1 MLVVSTLIISISS
14 IYSIPAYPYPIKVTQ
29 PDGSVITIRMKG
41 DEFFKYKTTID
52 GYLLTTNAQGV
63 LTYAE
68 LNEAGLPVS
77 TMVKAS
83 DIENRTS
90 LEKETIKRLIPNQ
103 SMVKANTARRKAR
116 SAGVQNSSRNKTNF
130 PINGSPSSLVILVNF
145 AGATEKFVTPTPQL
159 AFSKLL
165 NQSGYAEN
173 GGTGSARDYFMNNSS
188 NVFSPSFDVVGPYT
202 LPNNMTYYGENDAN
216 GDDKKPQ
223 QMVIDACTL
232 AFNNGI
238 DFSKY
243 DTDNDGFVDNIFIY
257 YAGHNEA
264 ENASANTVW
273 PHRWSLADYSTK
285 FNGKTVYDY
294 ACTSELKNATGSTM
308 CGIGTFCHEFGHV
321 LGLPDYYA
329 TNDAKH
335 QTLSYWSIMDS
346 GPYLNGGKTPP
357 AYSAY
362 DRFYLNWLTPT
373 ELINPSNITL
383 EPLTTSNKAYI
394 ITQYGN
400 HNLNGRYPSPTEFFT
415 LENRQKIGW
424 DTYLPGHGML
434 VTRINYNSST
444 WNDNTPN
451 NVAELM
457 GVDIME
463 ADNIASDASLSG
475 DPFPGTSN
483 VSSYSAILRSGTDI
497 FKKLTNITENV
508 NGNIQFSFVLT
519 NTEPLITT
527 QATIT
532 NLKTVQ
538 GVPSDSIII
547 TVNGTKLKADI
558 LLSFAQNKHFEMK
571 KQSQP
576 NSLWAKTLS
585 ITSTN
590 ETVLNEKIMI
600 RYNPTVP
607 SFAATHSENLLLN
620 STGATQLSLILAGK
634 SSRKVYIVSPVA
646 SEATEKTTGSFVA
659 NWSIVPDSTN
669 KVASGYYL
677 TAYNISSGES
687 ELSEGFDN
695 GLNAS
700 NGWTISASAVSI
712 SSQYCGKSTP
722 AIILK
727 NTDEGLITEDYIL
740 PVKNLSCFIKSVSGN
755 NGALLLEGFN
765 GTDWD
770 IIDVV
775 SVVTNLNTTKNY
787 TFTINKN
794 FTKFRLTY
802 TKGVGDLVIDD
813 INVKFFQNI
822 QFIVREKWIA
832 SNSDIL
838 LTTNSD
844 TLMNLLPNH
853 TYYYKVRASDKTLN
867 SNSTIKYE
875 NVTNFSNIIEVKTLE
890 NKVGNIV
897 RIRVDDGTLIAMLP
911 TTDLVVRIYNTMG
924 QLVKEVIPNTN
935 IFEIKDLPRGQIFI
949 LEAGNNRAKFMI
961 P

>member
-1 MLVVSTLIISISS
+1 MLVITTLIISISS
-14 IYSIPAYPYPIKVTQ
+14 IYSVPAYPYPIKVTQ
-29 PDGSVITIRMKG
+29 PDGSVITIRLRG
-41 DEFFKYKTTID
+41 DEFFKYKTTVD

-68 LNEAGLPVS
+68 LNEAGQPVS

-83 DIENRTS
+83 DIENRTV
-90 LEKETIKRLIPNQ
+90 LEKETIKRLTPNQ
-103 SMVKANTARRKAR
+103 PMEKANIARRKAR
-116 SAGVQNSSRNKTNF
+116 IAGIQKSSQNKTNF
-130 PINGSPSSLVILVNF
+130 PITGNPSSLVILVNF
-145 AGATEKFVTPTPQL
+145 AGATEQFVTPTPQL

-165 NQSGYAEN
+165 NQSGYSEN

-188 NVFSPSFDVVGPYT
+188 NVFSPTFDVVGPYT

-232 AFNNGI
+232 AYNNGV

-264 ENASANTVW
+264 ENAGANTVW
-273 PHRWSLADYSTK
+273 PHRWSLADNSTK
-285 FNGKTVYDY
+285 FNGKIVYDY
-294 ACTSELKNATGSTM
+294 ACTSELRGAAGSNM

-329 TNDAKH
+329 TNDATH

-373 ELINPSNITL
+373 ELINPSDITL

-400 HNLNGRYPSPTEFFT
+400 HNLNGHYPSPTEFFT

-451 NVAELM
+451 NVATLM

-483 VSSYSAILRSGTDI
+483 ISSYSAILRSGTDI
-497 FKKLTNITENV
+497 FKKLTNITENA
-508 NGNIQFSFVLT
+508 NSNIHFSFVLSNLT
-519 NTEPLITT
+519 PLITT
-527 QATIT
+527 QGTIS
-532 NLKTVQ
+532 NFKTVQ

-547 TVNGTKLKADI
+547 TVNGTKLISDI
-558 LLSFAQNKHFEMK
+558 FLSFEQNQHFEMK

-576 NSLWAKTLS
+576 NSSWTKSLS
-585 ITSTN
+585 FAAN
-590 ETVLNEKIMI
+590 NGNLFDQKVMI
-600 RYNPTVP
+600 RYNPKIP
-607 SFAATHSENLLLN
+607 SFTATHSESLLLN
-620 STGATQLSLILAGK
+620 STGAAQVKLFLAGK
-634 SSRKVYIVSPVA
+634 SSRKVFVVSPVA
-646 SEATEKTTGSFVA
+646 TEATEKTTGSFVA
-659 NWSIVPDSTN
+659 HWNIVPDSTN
-669 KVASGYYL
+669 RVAPGYYL
-677 TAYNISSGES
+677 TAYNISQGES
-687 ELSEGFDN
+687 ELSEGFDK
-695 GLNAS
+695 GLVAP
-700 NGWTISASAVSI
+700 NGWSISASAVSF
-712 SSQYCGKSTP
+712 SQLNCGKSTP
-722 AIILK
+722 ALIFK
-727 NTDEGLITEDYIL
+727 NTDECLTTEDYIL
-740 PVKNLSCFIKSVSGN
+740 PVKNLSYFIKSINGS
-755 NGALLLEGFN
+755 NGAMLLEGFN
-765 GTDWD
+765 GNNWD
-770 IIDVV
+770 ILDVV
-775 SVVTNLNTTKNY
+775 SVSLTLNTTKEY
-787 TFTINKN
+787 TFTTNKN
-794 FTKFRLTY
+794 YTKFRLTY
-802 TKGVGDLVIDD
+802 TKGVGDVVIDD
-813 INVKFFQNI
+813 INVKFFQNL
-822 QFIVREKWIA
+822 QFIAREKWV
-832 SNSDIL
+832 
-838 LTTNSD
+838 TTNSD
-844 TLMNLLPNH
+844 TVMNLLPNH
-853 TYYYKVRASDKTLN
+853 SYYYKVRASDKTLN
-867 SNSTIKYE
+867 TNNTIKYE
-875 NVTNFSNIIEVKTLE
+875 NVTESSNTIEVKTLE

-897 RIRVDDGTLIAMLP
+897 RVRVIDGTLIALLP
-911 TTDLVVRIYNTMG
+911 TTNLTIRIYNTMG
-924 QLVKEVIPNTN
+924 QLVKELIPNTN
-935 IFEIKDLPRGQIFI
+935 IFEIKDLPRGHIFI